1 MKKHKNQKP
10 KSFPKPRPKRREN
23 AKSVLRFTP
32 YAWAKLQWFCHYG
45 DTEIGGFGITPGDDL
60 LLIEDFITVK
70 QDVSAV
76 SVSFD
81 DEAVAD
87 YFDHQVDLGRTPQ
100 QFSRLWLHTHP
111 GDSPEP
117 SGMDEETFQRVFG
130 HCEWAVMFILAQHG
144 KTFARLRF
152 NVGPGGD
159 CVIPVELDC
168 SRDFP
173 ASDHE
178 AWEAEYAA
186 NIHAQSIVAT
196 HVGLDMSD
204 VDYHQWAERQFENLD
219 ELELQAMAGDP
230 EAYEQLFLRE
240 DEVIE

>member
-1 MKKHKNQKP
+1 MKKNKNQKP
-10 KSFPKPRPKRREN
+10 KSLPKPRPKRRE
-23 AKSVLRFTP
+23 KSEAVLRFTP
-32 YAWAKLQWFCHYG
+32 YAWAKLQWFCHRG
-45 DTEIGGFGITPGDDL
+45 ETEIGGFGIAPGDDL

-70 QDVSAV
+70 QDVSVV

-87 YFDHQVDLGRTPQ
+87 HFDRQVDQGRRPE

-111 GDSPEP
+111 GESPEP
-117 SGMDEETFQRVFG
+117 SGVDEETFQRVFG
-130 HCEWAVMFILAQHG
+130 DCDWAVMFILAQHG
-144 KTFARLRF
+144 KTYARLRF
-152 NVGPGGD
+152 NVGPRGD

-173 ASDHE
+173 ASDHG

-204 VDYHQWAERQFENLD
+204 ADPKWFNEFELDQLD
-219 ELELQAMAGDP
+219 ELEQRAMAGDP
-230 EAYEQLFLRE
+230 EAYEELFLQE
-240 DEVIE
+240 NEVIE